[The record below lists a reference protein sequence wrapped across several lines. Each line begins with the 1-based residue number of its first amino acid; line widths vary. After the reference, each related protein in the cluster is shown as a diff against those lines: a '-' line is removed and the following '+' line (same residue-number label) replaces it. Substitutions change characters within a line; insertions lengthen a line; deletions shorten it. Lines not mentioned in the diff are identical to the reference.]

1 MRLLLDTHALLWW
14 LTEAPQLSESQ
25 YNAIRNPANHIY
37 VSAAT
42 TWEIGIKTGLG
53 KITAPD
59 NLATVIIENRFTP
72 LPITIP
78 HTVRISSLPL
88 IHKDPFDRIL
98 IAQALVED
106 LIMVTADP
114 DIRKYDVHVL

>member
-14 LTEAPQLSESQ
+14 LAEAPQLSESQ

-53 KITAPD
+53 KITTPGD
-59 NLATVIIENRFTP
+59 LAAVIIENRFTP

-78 HTVRISSLPL
+78 HTIRISSLPP

-106 LIMVTADP
+106 LIMVTADI
-114 DIRKYDVHVL
+114 DMKKYDVQVI